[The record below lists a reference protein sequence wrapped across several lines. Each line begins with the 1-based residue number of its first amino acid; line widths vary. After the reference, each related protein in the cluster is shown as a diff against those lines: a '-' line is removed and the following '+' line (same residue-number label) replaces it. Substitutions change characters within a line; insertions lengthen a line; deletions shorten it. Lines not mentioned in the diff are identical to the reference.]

1 MKRFIWIGLAV
12 VILDHITKYL
22 VTRNMTLHQSI
33 PVIPE
38 VFHLTYVRNPG
49 AAFGIL
55 PNQRLFF
62 VLVTLVVLG
71 VLIYFAN
78 QKGNSALLL
87 TSFGLMLGGAVG
99 NLIDRIL
106 WITVI
111 DFFDFRFFPVF
122 NIADS
127 AIVIGVGL
135 FALDMLLD
143 TRRNKGEA

>member
-1 MKRFIWIGLAV
+1 MKRYIWIALAV

-22 VTRNMTLHQSI
+22 VTSTMTLYQSI
-33 PVIPE
+33 PVIPR
-38 VFHLTYVRNPG
+38 VFHITYVRNPG

-62 VLVTLVVLG
+62 VVVTLVVLG

-78 QKGNSALLL
+78 QQGNSDLLL

-99 NLIDRIL
+99 NLIDRIF

-111 DFFDFRFFPVF
+111 DFFDFRVFPVF

-135 FALDMLLD
+135 FALDMLLE
-143 TRRNKGEA
+143 TRRSKGDA